1 MEKRRVAILYDQH
14 LLGESLACLLCS
26 LPDVEIFQ
34 FSIFDKEIMASLDAY
49 LPDVLL
55 VAEENSQME
64 VSSVLISEIFE
75 KFPSLPV
82 IHVKLSQDVL
92 QVLTSESF
100 PARSA
105 DLLDIVLRLSKPG
118 QA

>member
-14 LLGESLACLLCS
+14 LLGESLACLLS
-26 LPDVEIFQ
+26 GLPDVEISQ
-34 FSIFDKEIMASLDAY
+34 FPILDKE
-49 LPDVLL
+49 VLSHL
-55 VAEENSQME
+55 LAFQPSILLLAEENNQME
-64 VSSVLISEIFE
+64 ISVMLISEIFE
-75 KFPSLPV
+75 KFPYLPV

-105 DLLDIVLRLSKPG
+105 DLLEVVLRLSKPG
-118 QA
+118 QL

>member
-1 MEKRRVAILYDQH
+1 MEKRQVAILYDQH
-14 LLGESLACLLCS
+14 LLGESLACLLVN
-26 LPDVEIFQ
+26 LPDVEISQ
-34 FSIFDKEIMASLDAY
+34 FSILDQEVLAHLVAY

-64 VSSVLISEIFE
+64 VTALLIGQILE
-75 KFPSLPV
+75 KFPCLPV
-82 IHVKLSQDVL
+82 IHVKLSQDIL

-105 DLLDIVLRLSKPG
+105 DLLEVVMRLSKPSLS
-118 QA
+118 